1 MYQAKKNDVLN
12 VKDQLEQNRRR
23 LEYEQQMKM
32 AVNKQRHQG
41 IKDQYAISSNKY
53 KEYIHTKQNR
63 LKDQFKSRVDE
74 EK

>member
-1 MYQAKKNDVLN
+1 
-12 VKDQLEQNRRR
+12 
-23 LEYEQQMKM
+23 MKM

-53 KEYIHTKQNR
+53 KEYIHNKQNR